1 MRNLLAP
8 AAAGALA
15 LRPAGLG
22 NAYPARPLKTVIPF
36 RPQVPPTSWRLV
48 AHKVGEK
55 IGQSIMV
62 ENRPGAGGTL
72 GLDAVARAPADG
84 YSLYLAAVTNQ
95 MIAGHLYHKADLQ
108 RDFVPVAL
116 IANAPHLLIVNNEV
130 PAKTMAEFV
139 TCCAAGGGTVNFASQ
154 GWGTLSHLESE
165 LLLQHTGTQA
175 VHALQGQRHGGD
187 RYAVGRRVLHVR
199 QCGGLAAAD
208 PGRQGACAGRGIV
221 DGGACRAQSAD
232 GDAGRC
238 VRL

>member
-1 MRNLLAP
+1 
-8 AAAGALA
+8 
-15 LRPAGLG
+15 
-22 NAYPARPLKTVIPF
+22 
-36 RPQVPPTSWRLV
+36 VPPTSWRLV

-139 TCCAAGGGTVNFASQ
+139 TLLRSRRRHGELCLPGLGHAVAPGIRAAAAAP
-154 GWGTLSHLESE
+154 
-165 LLLQHTGTQA
+165 GTQA

>member
-1 MRNLLAP
+1 
-8 AAAGALA
+8 
-15 LRPAGLG
+15 
-22 NAYPARPLKTVIPF
+22 
-36 RPQVPPTSWRLV
+36 
-48 AHKVGEK
+48 VGEK

-139 TCCAAGGGTVNFASQ
+139 TWLRSRR
-154 GWGTLSHLESE
+154 
-165 LLLQHTGTQA
+165 
-175 VHALQGQRHGGD
+175 RHGE
-187 RYAVGRRVLHVR
+187 L
-199 QCGGLAAAD
+199 CLPGLRARCRTWNPSCCCSAPAPRPCMCPTRAA
-208 PGRQGACAGRGIV
+208 PWR
-221 DGGACRAQSAD
+221 
-232 GDAGRC
+232 
-238 VRL
+238 